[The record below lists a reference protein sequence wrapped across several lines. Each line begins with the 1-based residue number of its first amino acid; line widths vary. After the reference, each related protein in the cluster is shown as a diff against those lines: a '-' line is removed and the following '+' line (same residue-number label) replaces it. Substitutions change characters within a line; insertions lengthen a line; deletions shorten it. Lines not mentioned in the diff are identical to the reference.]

1 MRKAAQLQLTD
12 EERTQLRQW
21 ARGRRTPVRLVLR
34 AKLILL
40 AAEGHENRHI
50 AAAVGTSR
58 QTVGLWRQRFVAHRL
73 AGIERD
79 APRGGRPPQDRQALK
94 AQILHATTQTCPPAA
109 THWSTRTLARQLRTN
124 PTLVQRVWQ
133 AHGLKPH
140 LLRSF
145 KLSRDPHF
153 QEKVED
159 VVGLYLNP
167 PEHALV
173 LSVDEKSQ
181 IQALDRTQPGLPM
194 KNGRCGTMT
203 HDYKRNGTTTL
214 FAALSLLDG
223 TVIGDCMPRHRHQE
237 FIRFLKKI
245 DTETPATLELHLI
258 LDNYATHKH
267 PAVRR
272 WVRRHPRVHLHFIP
286 TSSSWLNTVERWF
299 RDLTERR
306 IRRGIFRSVPELL
319 QAIEEYIRHHN
330 GAPKPFVWKK
340 SAQDILT
347 KVHRARVVVDKTR
360 TA

>member
-1 MRKAAQLQLTD
+1 
-12 EERTQLRQW
+12 
-21 ARGRRTPVRLVLR
+21 VLR

-40 AAEGHENRHI
+40 AAEGHANRHI

-58 QTVGLWRQRFVAHRL
+58 QTVGLWRQCFATHRL

-79 APRGGRPPQDRQALK
+79 APRGGRPPQDRQALT
-94 AQILHATTQTCPPAA
+94 AQILHATTQTRPPAA
-109 THWSTRTLARQLRTN
+109 THWSTRTLARYLDTN

-133 AHGLKPH
+133 AHGLKPQ
-140 LLRSF
+140 RVRPF
-145 KLSRDPHF
+145 TLSRDPHF

-194 KNGRCGTMT
+194 KNGRCGTMP
-203 HDYKRNGTTTL
+203 HDYKRHGTPTL

-223 TVIGDCMPRHRHQE
+223 NVIGDCLPRHRHHE
-237 FIRFLKKI
+237 FIRFLKKS
-245 DTETPATLELHLI
+245 DAETPAALKLHLI
-258 LDNYATHKH
+258 LDNYATHTH

-272 WVRRHPRVHLHFIP
+272 WVRRHPRFHLHFIP
-286 TSSSWLNTVERWF
+286 TSSSWLTMVERWF
-299 RDLTERR
+299 RHLTERR
-306 IRRGIFRSVPELL
+306 IRRGPFRRVPALI
-319 QAIEEYIRHHN
+319 QAIEEYLRLHN
-330 GAPKPFVWKK
+330 GAPKPFVWTK
-340 SAQDILT
+340 SAQDSLA
-347 KVHRARVVVDKTR
+347 KVHRARVALDKTR

>member
-1 MRKAAQLQLTD
+1 MRRAPQLQVTD
-12 EERTQLRQW
+12 DERTQLRQW
-21 ARGRRTPVRLVLR
+21 ARGRRTPVRLALR
-34 AKLILL
+34 AKMILL
-40 AAEGHENRHI
+40 AVEGHENRHI
-50 AAAVGTSR
+50 AAVVGTSR
-58 QTVGLWRQRFVAHRL
+58 QTVGLWRERFATHRL
-73 AGIERD
+73 AGIEHD
-79 APRGGRPPQDRQALK
+79 APRGGRPPRRRQALE
-94 AQILHATTQTCPPAA
+94 AHILHATTQTRPSAA
-109 THWSTRTLARQLRTN
+109 THWSTRTLARYLGTN
-124 PTLVQRVWQ
+124 PTLVQRVWH
-133 AHGLKPH
+133 AHGLTPH
-140 LLRSF
+140 RVRPF
-145 KLSRDPHF
+145 KLSRAPHF

-194 KNGRCGTMT
+194 KKGRCGTMT
-203 HDYKRNGTTTL
+203 HDYKRHGTTTL

-223 TVIGDCMPRHRHQE
+223 TSIGDCLPRHRHPE

-245 DTETPATLELHLI
+245 DAETPAALDRHLS

-272 WVRRHPRVHLHFIP
+272 WVRRHPRFHRHFIP

-306 IRRGIFRSVPELL
+306 IRRGVFRSVPELI
-319 QAIEEYIRHHN
+319 QAIEKYLRHHN
-330 GAPKPFVWKK
+330 VAPKPFVWKK
-340 SAQDILT
+340 SAQDILA
-347 KVHRARVVVDKTR
+347 KVHRARVGLDKTR